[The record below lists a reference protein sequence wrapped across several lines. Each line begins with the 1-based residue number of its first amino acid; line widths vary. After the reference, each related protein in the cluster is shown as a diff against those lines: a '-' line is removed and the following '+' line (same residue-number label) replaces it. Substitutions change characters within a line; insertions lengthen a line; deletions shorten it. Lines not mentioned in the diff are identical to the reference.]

1 MQSSSKA
8 TAALIC
14 EEIPKAVELEASR
27 SAEVSPIPI
36 SHDNAVHQTTT
47 PHSAAQCKWLSHLAQ
62 GLSKVTL
69 ATSDAGGVSA
79 AVRCCAPL
87 SKPLEATSSPN
98 SLRRA
103 LSNHSNQLGGG
114 DTKETLAMVALPF
127 MPSLGEPASQTEHA
141 SPLASSSPPLTPLL
155 PLSSVALGAVTCSS
169 SPPLPTLFRAC
180 PLNNFPLLVASATC
194 AQSCNIDYH
203 REVQSSVENARE
215 TLAGE
220 AVAVAAETLRE
231 AAVVAVGALEDTEEG
246 GKVIRAVH
254 GDSTL
259 AHSSDRSTYCTVAED
274 ALFPP
279 ALLTVFLL

>member
-14 EEIPKAVELEASR
+14 EEIPKAVELEASS
-27 SAEVSPIPI
+27 SAQVSPIPI

-87 SKPLEATSSPN
+87 SKPLEATSSPT

-114 DTKETLAMVALPF
+114 DTKDTLAMVALPF
-127 MPSLGEPASQTEHA
+127 MPSLGELASQTEHA

-155 PLSSVALGAVTCSS
+155 PLSSVALGAVTCSPS
-169 SPPLPTLFRAC
+169 SPLPPLLGTC
-180 PLNNFPLLVASATC
+180 PLNQFPLLVASATC

-231 AAVVAVGALEDTEEG
+231 AAVVAVGALEDPEEG